1 MASNFSIDGL
11 VTGLSTSSVIE
22 NLMKVERAPEQVM
35 TDKKSA
41 YDAQITAWND
51 ITTALNSLSTA
62 GGDLLTTQKMA
73 LFSASS
79 STPTVATA
87 SVTAGASVSPT
98 TLSLRVGQLATA
110 HQVASNGVASA
121 SSTLGAGTTTLGV
134 GLPALGIGYAKADG
148 SLAAGAHSVV
158 VTQAT
163 SAASIVGGMWGGS
176 VSIGPANNEVTIV
189 VNGVQR
195 IVQIAQGT
203 YSTLQA
209 LAGAVGAAIGMDVS
223 VTAAGGRLQMSTVAE
238 GSAATL
244 QVTGGSALASIG
256 VSAGA
261 QVTGTDGVVT
271 VDGVANTI
279 SSAKAG
285 AQATVNGATGSMTI
299 ETTGGLRE
307 GSGTTHVIRSGAS
320 STLSDIAAA
329 ITSADSSI
337 KTQTIDVGTGTQPVR
352 LVATAGSTGLA
363 KSFSLDMSGYT
374 GMADGSETLTDGRN
388 AQVTIGGLTVQRA
401 SNTITDL
408 ISGVSVSLASAKP
421 DADVVISIGRDNEAL
436 AAKAKTLVDKL
447 NAVLDKIKSLTKYDA
462 DKKTASVLT
471 GDSRAR
477 DVVSSLVQAM
487 QVNTGTG
494 TYQSLSSVGISFQRT
509 GTFALD
515 ATKFK
520 DALSK
525 DYDGVTKLLARTATA
540 SDSRVGF
547 VSATGDT
554 VASSGGYNV
563 VITQAAQQATRTGAA
578 FATLGANED
587 ITVTTG
593 AGSITYSALAGATPD
608 AVAAGLNA
616 AMSNARI
623 GASASVNGGAIT
635 LTTTGFGVNATLN
648 ITAGASGLTGTAAG
662 VNVAGTIDGKA
673 ATGTGQLLTADTVSG
688 NDVSGLSLKVTATAA
703 DVSGAGGSLALGSVV
718 YSPGAAGGLAKVL
731 SKLTGLGGKVT
742 AAKDGASASSKS
754 QQERIDAFEK
764 RLTLVEERYKKQFAA
779 LETLMGRMKDQSS
792 WLASQI
798 AGLPGM
804 GS

>member
-1 MASNFSIDGL
+1 MASKFSIDGL
-11 VTGLSTSSVIE
+11 VTGLDTSSVIS

-41 YDAQITAWND
+41 FDAQTTAWND
-51 ITTALNSLSTA
+51 ITTALNTLSTA

-98 TLSLRVGQLATA
+98 TLSFRVDQLATA

-134 GLPALGIGYAKADG
+134 GLPALGIGSAKADG

-163 SAASIVGGMWGGS
+163 GAASIVGGMWGGS
-176 VSIGPANNEVTIV
+176 VSIGPANNEVTIE
-189 VNGVQR
+189 VNGVTR

-209 LAGAVGAAIGMDVS
+209 LAGAVGAAIGIEVN
-223 VTAAGGRLQMSTVAE
+223 VTAAGGRLQVSTVAE

-244 QVTGGSALASIG
+244 HITGGSALASLG
-256 VSAGA
+256 LSAGS
-261 QVTGTDGVVT
+261 QVTGTNGVVT

-279 SSAKAG
+279 TSAKAG
-285 AQATVNGATGSMTI
+285 AQTSVNGATGSLTI
-299 ETTGGLRE
+299 ELNGALRE
-307 GSGTTHVIRSGAS
+307 GSGTTHVLRSGAS
-320 STLSDIAAA
+320 ATLSDIAAA
-329 ITSADSSI
+329 ITSADSTI
-337 KTQTIDVGTGTQPVR
+337 KTQTIDVGAGTEPVR
-352 LVATAGSTGLA
+352 LVATAGASGAA
-363 KSFSLDMSGYT
+363 KAFSLDMSGYT
-374 GMADGSETLTDGRN
+374 GMDDGAETLAEGRN
-388 AQVTIGGLTVQRA
+388 AKVTIGGLTVQRP

-408 ISGVSVSLASAKP
+408 IPGVSVALASAKP
-421 DADVVISIGRDNEAL
+421 DTDVVISIGRDSEAL

-477 DVVSSLVQAM
+477 DVVASLVQAM
-487 QVNTGTG
+487 QVNSGTG
-494 TYQSLSSVGISFQRT
+494 TYQSLSAVGISFQRA
-509 GTFALD
+509 GTFAFD
-515 ATKFK
+515 AAKFK
-520 DALSK
+520 DAVSK
-525 DYDGVTKLLARTATA
+525 DYDGVSKLLARTATA
-540 SDSRVGF
+540 TDARVGF
-547 VSATGDT
+547 ISATGDT
-554 VASSGGYNV
+554 VAKSTGYNV
-563 VITQAAQQATRTGAA
+563 VVTQAAQQATRTGSA
-578 FATLGANED
+578 FVTLAANED

-593 AGSITYSALAGATPD
+593 AGSVTYAALAGATPD
-608 AVAAGLNA
+608 AVVAGLNA
-616 AMSNARI
+616 ALGNARV
-623 GASASVNGGAIT
+623 GVTAANNGGAIT
-635 LTTTGFGVNATLN
+635 LTTTGYGSNATLN
-648 ITAGASGLTGTAAG
+648 IAAGATGLSGTAAG

-673 ATGTGQLLTADTVSG
+673 ATGSGQLLTADTATG
-688 NDVSGLSLKVTATAA
+688 NDASGLSLRITATAA
-703 DVSGAGGSLALGSVV
+703 DVAGAGGSLALGSLA
-718 YSPGAAGGLAKVL
+718 YSNGAAGGLAKVL

-742 AAKDGASASSKS
+742 AAKDAATANSKN
-754 QQERIDAFEK
+754 QQQRIDAFEK

-792 WLASQI
+792 WLAAQI
-798 AGLPGM
+798 NGLPGS
-804 GS
+804 G